1 MMKYIFILSLLSCI
15 SMSSFAKDD
24 VSNKQELFIAQ
35 LINQQTK
42 QQISVR
48 KSISSILARYPEQI
62 DKVLKVALRL
72 HPKKYKQ
79 IMLGSLDAE
88 PVHACNVMELFLNEG
103 IATSTELVRIV
114 VEAEPAYAQEILNT
128 AALHDPENMEELV
141 RVTIQTE
148 PLHSRAL
155 LSNTMTSFPDKMV
168 DILSGLI
175 KELPEKVSKWVSYTF
190 LLFPDS
196 GEQIVTT
203 AISSTNESHN
213 QEIIKAA
220 INAGLEKDLAFSA
233 AIDGGAPLASLTTT
247 D

>member
-15 SMSSFAKDD
+15 SIGSFAKDD
-24 VSNKQELFIAQ
+24 VSKKQEVFLTQ

-42 QQISVR
+42 QQISIR
-48 KSISSILARYPEQI
+48 KSISSILARYPEQV
-62 DKVLKVALRL
+62 DKVLTISLAL
-72 HPKKYKQ
+72 HPKEYKQ
-79 IMLGSLDAE
+79 IMLGALDAE
-88 PVHACNVMELFLNEG
+88 PVHACNVMELFLNEN
-103 IATSTELVRIV
+103 IASSSELVRIV

-128 AALHDPENMEELV
+128 AALHDPENMEQLV

-148 PLHSRAL
+148 PLHSRAI

-175 KELPEKVSKWVSYTF
+175 KEIPEKVSKWVSYTF

-220 INAGLEKDLAFSA
+220 INAGLEKDLALSA
-233 AIDGGAPLASLTTT
+233 AVDGGAPLASLTISY
-247 D
+247 